1 MSVRIVTDSAA
12 DFTKREIAELD
23 IRVVPLRTIFG
34 DREYLDGV
42 ELSQDELFEKITET
56 GEIPST
62 SQVTPGEFAAAFD
75 EYDEGDQILCMTMSS
90 KLSGTNQSAT
100 MAAQGRDNVTVY
112 DTLNVTVGQRLQV
125 ELALKLAEEGKDV
138 NEIVAALDE
147 AREREHLVAVLDT
160 LEYLKHG
167 GRISGAAAGVGTLLS
182 IKPTIVIADGEVEL
196 IGKARGSK
204 NANNLLVKSVQEAG
218 GIDFDMPFA
227 IAKSGESRKL
237 LERYLKDSVDLYR
250 DHEED
255 LRVYG
260 IGAVIGTHVGP
271 GAVAL
276 AYFGNER

>member
-23 IRVVPLRTIFG
+23 IRVIPLRTIFG

-75 EYDEGDQILCMTMSS
+75 EYDEGDQILCLTMSS

-125 ELALKLAEEGKDV
+125 ELALKLAQEGKDV

-147 AREREHLVAVLDT
+147 ARSREHLVAVLDT

>member
-125 ELALKLAEEGKDV
+125 ELALKLAQEGKDV

>member
-23 IRVVPLRTIFG
+23 IRVIPLRTIFG

-75 EYDEGDQILCMTMSS
+75 EYDEGDQILCLTMSS

-125 ELALKLAEEGKDV
+125 ELALKLAQEGKDV
-138 NEIVAALDE
+138 SEIVAALDE
-147 AREREHLVAVLDT
+147 ARSREHLVAVLDT

>member
-23 IRVVPLRTIFG
+23 IRVIPLRTIFG

-125 ELALKLAEEGKDV
+125 ELALKLAQEGKDV

-147 AREREHLVAVLDT
+147 ARSREHLVAVLDT

-204 NANNLLVKSVQEAG
+204 NANNLLVKSVKEAG
-218 GIDFDMPFA
+218 GIDFGMPFA

>member
-1 MSVRIVTDSAA
+1 MTVRIVTDSAA
-12 DFTKREIAELD
+12 DFTKKEIAEIG
-23 IRVVPLRTIFG
+23 IRVAPLRTIFTEG
-34 DREYLDGV
+34 EYLDGID
-42 ELSQDELFEKITET
+42 LTQDELFDKITET

-62 SQVTPGEFAAAFD
+62 SQVTPGEFAAIFD
-75 EYDEGDQILCMTMSS
+75 EIGTEDQILCMTMSS
-90 KLSGTNQSAT
+90 KLSGTHQSAV

-112 DTLNVTVGQRLQV
+112 DTLNVTIGQRLLI
-125 ELALKLAEEGKDV
+125 EYALQLIAEGKDV
-138 NEIVAALDE
+138 PAIVAALDE

-160 LEYLKHG
+160 LEYLKRG
-167 GRISGAAAGVGTLLS
+167 GRISGAAAAAGTLLS
-182 IKPTIVIADGEVEL
+182 IKPAIAIADGAVDL

-204 NANNLLVKSVQEAG
+204 NANNLLVKTVSEAG

-227 IAKSGESRKL
+227 IAKSGSSTKL

-271 GAVAL
+271 GAIAL
-276 AYFGNER
+276 AYFGAK

>member
-1 MSVRIVTDSAA
+1 M
-12 DFTKREIAELD
+12 
-23 IRVVPLRTIFG
+23 PMTISIE
-34 DREYLDGV
+34 DD
-42 ELSQDELFEKITET
+42 
-56 GEIPST
+56 
-62 SQVTPGEFAAAFD
+62 
-75 EYDEGDQILCMTMSS
+75 
-90 KLSGTNQSAT
+90 
-100 MAAQGRDNVTVY
+100 
-112 DTLNVTVGQRLQV
+112 
-125 ELALKLAEEGKDV
+125 
-138 NEIVAALDE
+138 
-147 AREREHLVAVLDT
+147 
-160 LEYLKHG
+160 LKHG

-218 GIDFDMPFA
+218 GIDFGMPFA

>member
-1 MSVRIVTDSAA
+1 MTVRIVTDSAA
-12 DFTKREIAELD
+12 DFTKKEIAEIG
-23 IRVVPLRTIFG
+23 IRVAPLRTIFTEG
-34 DREYLDGV
+34 EYLDGID
-42 ELSQDELFEKITET
+42 LTQDELFDKITET

-62 SQVTPGEFAAAFD
+62 SQVTPGEFAAIFD
-75 EYDEGDQILCMTMSS
+75 EIGTEDQILCMTMSS
-90 KLSGTNQSAT
+90 KLSGTHQSAV

-112 DTLNVTVGQRLQV
+112 DTLNVTIGQRLLI
-125 ELALKLAEEGKDV
+125 EYALQLIAKGKDV
-138 NEIVAALDE
+138 PAIVAALDE

-160 LEYLKHG
+160 LEYLKRG
-167 GRISGAAAGVGTLLS
+167 GRISGAAAAAGTLLS
-182 IKPTIVIADGEVEL
+182 IKPAIAIADGAVDL

-204 NANNLLVKSVQEAG
+204 NANNLLVKTVSEAG

-227 IAKSGESRKL
+227 IAKSGSSTKL

-271 GAVAL
+271 GAIAL
-276 AYFGNER
+276 AYFGAK